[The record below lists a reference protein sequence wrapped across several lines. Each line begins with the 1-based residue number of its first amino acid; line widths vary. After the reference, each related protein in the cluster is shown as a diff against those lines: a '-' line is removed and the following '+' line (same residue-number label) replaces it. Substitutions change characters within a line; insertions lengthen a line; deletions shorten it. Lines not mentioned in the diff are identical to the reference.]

1 MPMLNKKVLV
11 ISITIVLV
19 SSVSAAYYMFDLY
32 NRGQRIEVYSVEDMG
47 TYVASGEEYLPIGT
61 DTEILTEDNLTNV
74 GVEIS
79 EYSKQGTTISFHAKT
94 ISDSNGIVELPLLYY
109 KGYKAIGI
117 DSAGNMVNLSITEGN
132 NHVISLALE
141 KGSEYD
147 ITVSFSEPLYWRLA
161 ELVTFMSAVVLIVKI
176 LSVNKGFRKEI
187 NR

>member
-1 MPMLNKKVLV
+1 
-11 ISITIVLV
+11 
-19 SSVSAAYYMFDLY
+19 
-32 NRGQRIEVYSVEDMG
+32 
-47 TYVASGEEYLPIGT
+47 
-61 DTEILTEDNLTNV
+61 
-74 GVEIS
+74 
-79 EYSKQGTTISFHAKT
+79 
-94 ISDSNGIVELPLLYY
+94 
-109 KGYKAIGI
+109 
-117 DSAGNMVNLSITEGN
+117 MVNLSITEGN